1 MFLTALSFVGAILG
15 FVFLVLSIASGL
27 YYVSELVEEHS
38 EPTKRFLKKVIYT
51 IIGLFVL
58 LYLFDSF
65 PLKLSLFSIFS
76 YYVYLQ
82 NLNKFPYV
90 QLTSPVFLASCI
102 LVVAN
107 HFLWFNHFHHPV
119 IPPLEVRLRH
129 DYVPPHIPSFVEVC
143 LFFGICVWFVPFAL
157 FVSLSAHDNLLP
169 LHDTMAP
176 SPSSKKKNNGLAK
189 VVVAKVRDYVYSAA
203 RTVGWELDKEHG
215 RII

>member
-1 MFLTALSFVGAILG
+1 MFLIILSTLGVVLG

-38 EPTKRFLKKVIYT
+38 EPTKRFLTRVIYA
-51 IIGLFVL
+51 IIVMLVL
-58 LYLFDSF
+58 LWAFDGF
-65 PLKLSLFSIFS
+65 PFTLTAFLVVSCW
-76 YYVYLQ
+76 VYLQ

-90 QLTSPVFLASCI
+90 QLTSPVFLTSCC

-107 HFLWFNHFHHPV
+107 HFLWFNHFHNPK

-143 LFFGICVWFVPFAL
+143 LFFGLCIWFVPFAL
-157 FVSLSAHDNLLP
+157 FVSLSANDNLLP
-169 LHDTMAP
+169 HHAEVSD
-176 SPSSKKKNNGLAK
+176 KKKNNGLAK
-189 VVVAKVRDYVYSAA
+189 VVVARVRDWVFKAA
-203 RTVGWELDKEHG
+203 RGVGWELDPLHG